1 MLFKYQYVKTYF
13 IWDLMKIWKLT
24 VEMINMVGIKIGKC
38 LEKKI

>member
-24 VEMINMVGIKIGKC
+24 VEMSKYGWHQNRKMS
-38 LEKKI
+38 